1 MPSFRYTNKTVSI
14 FPNGAQI
21 FGSKEP
27 DVSDLFYSTFQNDSR
42 YLTTD
47 LSLYN
52 IFQQNTPV
60 TLVPEWPVSRLL
72 LTKGEIAGYIQRYYE
87 YREQRAAAKSPIV
100 SVSSP
105 TFMRM
110 YENFDLET
118 PWNRAQ
124 EDDLGFFIGEL
135 HKRFGVL
142 DAEDYRLYGIKDGAV
157 QTGPSAKDM
166 TVESLQME
174 NRQGMMELVFNG
186 HGSPKAFFKT
196 VTPPGAKGQSDQTP
210 FLTADNINDILIQNY
225 YTLYVASCENAYQLN
240 GDNIIHTA
248 LSEGK
253 LINPISG
260 ASSLSNNGVFNYREE
275 WDEAAD
281 AWKYVPVTYEDLK
294 LNNPFFLS
302 YPYFKGVKE
311 GKTRLQ
317 SFHDAKKLYAEEIM
331 KHRDEEQGFLYSRNY
346 EFNLMNVLSLHY
358 LGLAEY

>member
-1 MPSFRYTNKTVSI
+1 
-14 FPNGAQI
+14 
-21 FGSKEP
+21 
-27 DVSDLFYSTFQNDSR
+27 
-42 YLTTD
+42 
-47 LSLYN
+47 
-52 IFQQNTPV
+52 
-60 TLVPEWPVSRLL
+60 
-72 LTKGEIAGYIQRYYE
+72 
-87 YREQRAAAKSPIV
+87 
-100 SVSSP
+100 
-105 TFMRM
+105 
-110 YENFDLET
+110 
-118 PWNRAQ
+118 
-124 EDDLGFFIGEL
+124 
-135 HKRFGVL
+135 
-142 DAEDYRLYGIKDGAV
+142 
-157 QTGPSAKDM
+157 
-166 TVESLQME
+166 
-174 NRQGMMELVFNG
+174 MELVFNG